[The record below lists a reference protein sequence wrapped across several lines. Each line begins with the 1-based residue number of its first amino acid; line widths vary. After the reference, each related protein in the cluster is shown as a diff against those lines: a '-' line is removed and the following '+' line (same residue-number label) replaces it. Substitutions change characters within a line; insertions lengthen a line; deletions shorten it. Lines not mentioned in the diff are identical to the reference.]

1 MIKLTTEEI
10 RYIGLFEQITKVRAR
25 DCVIDEISKSLVTF
39 VVDENKMGMAVGMG
53 GSNVRRLKKI
63 IGKDVDLVA
72 FSEDPLQ
79 LAKNALAPAVA
90 EKVEVVEKNG
100 KKVIVVT
107 MDYQNRKLAIGK
119 GGRRIRNARKIV
131 QRHHG
136 IEDIVFR

>member
-10 RYIGLFEQITKVRAR
+10 RYIGLFEQITKVRAK
-25 DCVIDEISKSLVTF
+25 DCVTDEISNSLVTF
-39 VVDENKMGMAVGMG
+39 VVDEDKMGLAIGREGRNMKI
-53 GSNVRRLKKI
+53 LKKI
-63 IGKDVDLVA
+63 IKKDVNLVA

-90 EKVEVVEKNG
+90 EKVEIVEKNG

-107 MDYQNRKLAIGK
+107 MDYENRKLAIGK
-119 GGRRIRNARKIV
+119 GGRRIRNAKKIV

-136 IEDIVFR
+136 IDDIVFR